1 MEPTP
6 ASIAYTER
14 AARSRAKR
22 LRIDPDIAVS
32 LGYDYLMDQASEV
45 DDENILLTRVNYCLK
60 TRLLADYFDELRL
73 YGPRSTT
80 QRQHRYRGYVSGA
93 IQRVPPEQMHGVIVR
108 NNTHDF
114 DFLDQLD
121 SPLQSYA
128 LLLLAGYTQTELIAE
143 FGFTRS
149 RLDTLKKDL
158 ADVLTLKH
166 SGSRLRRSFGSD

>member
-6 ASIAYTER
+6 ASVTYTER
-14 AARSRAKR
+14 AARNQAKR

-32 LGYDYLMDQASEV
+32 LGYDYLMDQAKEV
-45 DDENILLTRVNYCLK
+45 TDENVLLTRVNYCIK
-60 TRLLADYFDELRL
+60 TRLLADYFDEIRI

-80 QRQHRYRGYVSGA
+80 LRQRRYRGRIPGA
-93 IQRVPPEQMHGVIVR
+93 IQQVSPEQLHSVVVR

-128 LLLLAGYTQTELIAE
+128 LLVLAGYTQTELMND

-149 RLDTLKKDL
+149 RLDTLKKEL
-158 ADVLTLKH
+158 ADVLTINRSRVCIRRR
-166 SGSRLRRSFGSD
+166 SGSD